1 MPPHYDPRRQYERPI
16 PSLHASATS
25 DASDADANA
34 GARGDIDQ
42 RNLSGAN
49 FDETNGDVES
59 DVDNELVEDA
69 HSTDENS
76 VGNLDETNGD
86 FEAEVENELV
96 GETHSTDVNNSTVAF
111 FSSNESSTS
120 SVRDMNA
127 NDSEITEMNDDVQTD
142 VDSELAENAHDGNS
156 IVGTEQNETVS
167 ELNDSHVNGGESN
180 IISDSD
186 ADIHAPQST
195 QDVETDAKQI
205 LQPVNMHADDEAA
218 IKSLFVDS
226 EKSIEDDDDNDPSP
240 NSNETIS
247 LRCGETAEVKDGKIV
262 VTRKL
267 DDSLEMQY
275 IYGETPTPRNPQY
288 VVKMND
294 PISGNIPFKENA
306 ENDRAYLTRIDKKYE
321 EIKMASVL
329 VNGLKCMNEGDY
341 RKQST
346 LDHAFVKMLIIG
358 LCTKDAIKNGKQ
370 IHKDLKI
377 FMKGLYI
384 FVNCIFR

>member
-1 MPPHYDPRRQYERPI
+1 M
-16 PSLHASATS
+16 
-25 DASDADANA
+25 
-34 GARGDIDQ
+34 
-42 RNLSGAN
+42 
-49 FDETNGDVES
+49 
-59 DVDNELVEDA
+59 
-69 HSTDENS
+69 
-76 VGNLDETNGD
+76 
-86 FEAEVENELV
+86 
-96 GETHSTDVNNSTVAF
+96 
-111 FSSNESSTS
+111 
-120 SVRDMNA
+120 
-127 NDSEITEMNDDVQTD
+127 
-142 VDSELAENAHDGNS
+142 
-156 IVGTEQNETVS
+156 
-167 ELNDSHVNGGESN
+167 
-180 IISDSD
+180 
-186 ADIHAPQST
+186 
-195 QDVETDAKQI
+195 
-205 LQPVNMHADDEAA
+205 
-218 IKSLFVDS
+218 
-226 EKSIEDDDDNDPSP
+226 
-240 NSNETIS
+240 
-247 LRCGETAEVKDGKIV
+247 
-262 VTRKL
+262 TRKL